1 MIRAFFLVFLTLGLI
16 AGPAIADTGPGTKAV
31 KAANDTISG
40 LLKKKADKE
49 KVTTS
54 VRELID
60 LDELGKRALKD
71 HWETIK
77 SSEQD
82 EYRKTLRALI
92 EANYVKGMKANVD
105 YKVEYTGETAADDG
119 TILVNTIVKAK
130 RKGRPLKIAVD
141 YTLAKDAKGKLKVVD
156 IATDGVGLVDNY
168 RAQFNKIIAK
178 DGIAGLLEKM
188 KKKQAE
194 AEAAA
199 AETTAAS
206 KS

>member
-1 MIRAFFLVFLTLGLI
+1 RERPSQGDPMIRAFFLVFLTLGLI

-60 LDELGKRALKD
+60 LDELGKRALRD
-71 HWETIK
+71 HWDELKT
-77 SSEQD
+77 SEQD
-82 EYRKTLRALI
+82 DYKKTLRALI

-105 YKVEYTGETAADDG
+105 YKVEYSGETAAEDG
-119 TILVNTIVKAK
+119 SVVVNTIVKAK

-141 YTLAKDAKGKLKVVD
+141 YTLAKDAKGK
-156 IATDGVGLVDNY
+156 
-168 RAQFNKIIAK
+168 
-178 DGIAGLLEKM
+178 
-188 KKKQAE
+188 
-194 AEAAA
+194 
-199 AETTAAS
+199 
-206 KS
+206 